1 MFLEAVALLPFLA
14 IGGSGKGD
22 LGQVIQ
28 LEFSLVK
35 GRRRFERAPGRLE
48 LGLKLLKCRDTLGAK
63 LNIRYLSQFAVD
75 LPEFK
80 SYVSYFFFLS
90 YAQKLNFFSRRFMG
104 LPDETSFLSVHDR
117 NPRSST
123 TQNLV

>member
-1 MFLEAVALLPFLA
+1 MTTLSDAGELNLLDKSF
-14 IGGSGKGD
+14 GT
-22 LGQVIQ
+22 Q
-28 LEFSLVK
+28 F
-35 GRRRFERAPGRLE
+35 F
-48 LGLKLLKCRDTLGAK
+48 KCRDTLGAK

>member
-1 MFLEAVALLPFLA
+1 MIYLLYWSLNV
-14 IGGSGKGD
+14 K
-22 LGQVIQ
+22 
-28 LEFSLVK
+28 EF
-35 GRRRFERAPGRLE
+35 F
-48 LGLKLLKCRDTLGAK
+48 KCRDTLGAK

>member
-1 MFLEAVALLPFLA
+1 MTRGIKFCSGLSPESTLP
-14 IGGSGKGD
+14 KPRP
-22 LGQVIQ
+22 
-28 LEFSLVK
+28 E
-35 GRRRFERAPGRLE
+35 PG
-48 LGLKLLKCRDTLGAK
+48 GLKRVEDEDSFFKCRDTLGAK

>member
-1 MFLEAVALLPFLA
+1 MILIISLIYVCSRPCEFCGCLFLK
-14 IGGSGKGD
+14 S
-22 LGQVIQ
+22 
-28 LEFSLVK
+28 EF
-35 GRRRFERAPGRLE
+35 F
-48 LGLKLLKCRDTLGAK
+48 KCRDTLGAK